1 LLQVRLFLLEGQP
14 AITSPD
20 GTARNG
26 MARLGALFAR
36 DEVNS
41 ATSFALADTHLLFP
55 CRIYNHFETPTK
67 LIKLRAPLPSLLR
80 RPELYQ
86 HMRVKEGCQM
96 ALLRLGGLLRCS
108 SVRLAHKN
116 DLFPLAEEL
125 LQMEKK
131 YAAVILRMDREGV
144 PMDADESM
152 MSESHGGGTRSV
164 RTGSKAGGYQ
174 KRESNKAPT
183 DSTNPDYLRVLAER
197 PFQVPLDYIGNNKV
211 IPPPP
216 PRAPL
221 PDWYL
226 ASIPQVAE
234 GEQVFGYSGQRLNHT
249 EVQKERLRQSLYA
262 MGSKKGA
269 QVPTY
274 NANYLSMDEM
284 GERELPKVE
293 RGDLEEGIKP
303 WDVSN
308 AEVFLKSGVRSHSR
322 MLQPSGSRVE
332 ELAERWMPP
341 EEVIAAEKR
350 AAEAEA
356 QAVLAKSGGVA
367 KPRFDALASRKEYLD
382 ENPAERFRSVF
393 QLTEEQA
400 ASEQAHRIDGE
411 IDAWRSKV
419 VVDTPQVLPVSM
431 RRST

>member
-1 LLQVRLFLLEGQP
+1 MRLFLLEGQP

-144 PMDADESM
+144 PMESDESM
-152 MSESHGGGTRSV
+152 LSEAQGGGGGGRSV
-164 RTGSKAGGYQ
+164 RSGGSKSGGYQ
-174 KRESNKAPT
+174 KREVHKAPT
-183 DSTNPDYLRVLAER
+183 DSFNPDFDNALRER
-197 PFQVPLDYIGNNKV
+197 PFLAPLDYIGNNKV

-234 GEQVFGYSGQRLNHT
+234 GEMVVGYSGQRLNHT
-249 EVQKERLRQSLYA
+249 EVQKERLRVTLYA

-293 RGDLEEGIKP
+293 RGDREEGIKP
-303 WDVSN
+303 WDVSA
-308 AEVFLKSGVRSHSR
+308 AEVALKSGVRSRFR

-332 ELAERWMPP
+332 ELSERWMPP
-341 EEVIAAEKR
+341 EVIAAEER
-350 AAEAEA
+350 AAEAQSSLGA
-356 QAVLAKSGGVA
+356 GGVT

-400 ASEQAHRIDGE
+400 ASEQNHRIDGE
-411 IDAWRSKV
+411 IDAWRKKV
-419 VVDTPQVLPVSM
+419 VVDTPQVPLVSM
-431 RRST
+431 RRSA

>member
-1 LLQVRLFLLEGQP
+1 MRIITDINHAADMLSASNWESYKDDWKETLDVISGVQLVDGEVRLFLLEGQP
-14 AITSPD
+14 AITDPD

-55 CRIYNHFETPTK
+55 NRLYNHFETPTK

-96 ALLRLGGLLRCS
+96 ALLRLGGLLRTES
-108 SVRLAHKN
+108 IRLAHKN
-116 DLFPLAEEL
+116 DLFPRAEEL

-144 PMDADESM
+144 PMEADESTTIF
-152 MSESHGGGTRSV
+152 SEAHGGSGGGTRSV
-164 RTGSKAGGYQ
+164 RSGSKSGGYQ
-174 KRESNKAPT
+174 KREVHKAPT
-183 DSTNPDYLRVLAER
+183 DAHNPAYEQVLRER
-197 PFQVPLDYIGNNKV
+197 PFQKPIDYIGNNKV

-226 ASIPQVAE
+226 ASIPQVKE
-234 GEQVFGYSGQRLNHT
+234 GEMVVGYSGQRLNHT

-262 MGSKKGA
+262 MGGKKGA
-269 QVPTY
+269 QIPTY
-274 NANYLSMDEM
+274 NSNYLSMDEM

-293 RGDLEEGIKP
+293 I
-303 WDVSN
+303 
-308 AEVFLKSGVRSHSR
+308 
-322 MLQPSGSRVE
+322 
-332 ELAERWMPP
+332 
-341 EEVIAAEKR
+341 
-350 AAEAEA
+350 
-356 QAVLAKSGGVA
+356 
-367 KPRFDALASRKEYLD
+367 
-382 ENPAERFRSVF
+382 
-393 QLTEEQA
+393 
-400 ASEQAHRIDGE
+400 
-411 IDAWRSKV
+411 
-419 VVDTPQVLPVSM
+419 
-431 RRST
+431 

>member
-1 LLQVRLFLLEGQP
+1 
-14 AITSPD
+14 
-20 GTARNG
+20 
-26 MARLGALFAR
+26 
-36 DEVNS
+36 
-41 ATSFALADTHLLFP
+41 
-55 CRIYNHFETPTK
+55 
-67 LIKLRAPLPSLLR
+67 
-80 RPELYQ
+80 
-86 HMRVKEGCQM
+86 
-96 ALLRLGGLLRCS
+96 
-108 SVRLAHKN
+108 
-116 DLFPLAEEL
+116 
-125 LQMEKK
+125 
-131 YAAVILRMDREGV
+131 
-144 PMDADESM
+144 MDADESM

-164 RTGSKAGGYQ
+164 RTGSKAGCYQ

-216 PRAPL
+216 PRTPL

-308 AEVFLKSGVRSHSR
+308 AEVFLKSGVRSHFR

-341 EEVIAAEKR
+341 EEVIAAERR